1 MVNNNK
7 SWFDMVYLS
16 LNNKC
21 SKCNNN
27 NRVNKLKLSKDKVK
41 VQVNFKDFYN
51 NRLWYLKINYN
62 KVNNNSLNNSLR

>member
-7 SWFDMVYLS
+7 SWFGMEYLS

-27 NRVNKLKLSKDKVK
+27 NRVNKRKLNKDKVK